1 MIGTTSSSVPNSAN
15 LAAVADTATMTRR
28 EAAVYLGVSVKTVDL
43 LRRRGELTTLR
54 NASTHHV
61 RIPQRDVW
69 SLKYIRDEYVP
80 TRQAG

>member
-43 LRRRGELTTLR
+43 LRRRGALTTLR
-54 NASTHHV
+54 NKSTHHV
-61 RIPQRDVW
+61 RIPKCDVQC
-69 SLKYIRDEYVP
+69 LKFHRDEYVSV
-80 TRQAG
+80 RQAG